1 MVIGLGNDIT
11 ECARIQ
17 QILEKRGPLFLDH
30 FLTAREQA
38 ESGGRLSYYA
48 GRWAA
53 KEAISKA
60 LGCGIGEHCALTDL
74 EILNDPH
81 GKPEVTLSGAAK
93 VTADRLKVARVLISI
108 SHEKQYAVA
117 TALLES
123 AERRE

>member
-1 MVIGLGNDIT
+1 MLAGIGNDIT

-17 QILEKRGPLFLDH
+17 QALERHGDSFLDH

-60 LGCGIGEHCALTDL
+60 LGCGIGEHCAFTDI
-74 EILNDPH
+74 EILNNPE
-81 GKPEVTLSGAAK
+81 GKPEAVLSGAAK
-93 VTADRLKVARVLISI
+93 QTAERLKTARILLSI
-108 SHEKQYAVA
+108 SHERQYAGAVA
-117 TALLES
+117 VLES
-123 AERRE
+123 L

>member
-1 MVIGLGNDIT
+1 MLAGIGNDIT

-17 QILEKRGPLFLDH
+17 QALERHGDSFLDH

-60 LGCGIGEHCALTDL
+60 LGCGIGEHCAFTDI
-74 EILNDPH
+74 EILNNPE
-81 GKPEVTLSGAAK
+81 GKPEAVLSGAAK
-93 VTADRLKVARVLISI
+93 QTAERLKTARILLSI
-108 SHEKQYAVA
+108 SHERQYAAAVA
-117 TALLES
+117 VLES
-123 AERRE
+123 L